1 MNMIALI
8 DNGIQPQLLSLKEIL
23 EAYLEHRKIVIERRA
38 KFDLNKAKERAHI
51 LEGLV
56 KALSVID
63 KIINVIKNRKTEP
76 TRIKI

>member
-1 MNMIALI
+1 MIALI

>member
-1 MNMIALI
+1 M
-8 DNGIQPQLLSLKEIL
+8 
-23 EAYLEHRKIVIERRA
+23 IERRA

-63 KIINVIKNRKTEP
+63 KIINVIKKSKDRADAHQNL
-76 TRIKI
+76 IKNFKLTDIRPARF